1 MDARRGI
8 AMLVL
13 SDQDIAKLL
22 TMEEAIEAVE
32 GAFAQLRRG
41 KVVMP
46 TRSTIMLPMYS
57 GSISF
62 MPSYLEESVAQATKI
77 ISIYPDN
84 PKRGLPTTA
93 AWIVVNNPETG
104 QVEAFMDGT
113 YLTGVRT
120 GAVSGVAAKYLAPR
134 DARVAAIFGAGAQ
147 ARNQAWAAATV
158 RKLDEIRVFDP
169 IKPAV
174 NKFATDMEAKLGIS
188 IVKATSGEEACKGAD
203 MVLTATT
210 SKTPVV
216 KRKWLGDT
224 VHISAIGAF
233 YPDWRE
239 LETGIIADA
248 KVVIDEWEAIKLESG
263 DILIP
268 IQEGAIKE
276 SHIYAELGEIVT
288 SEKKGRTPSDGLTVF
303 KSVGI
308 AIQDSSVANLV
319 LKKIKG
325 IK

>member
-1 MDARRGI
+1 
-8 AMLVL
+8 MLVL

-22 TMEEAIEAVE
+22 TMGEAIEAVE
-32 GAFAQLRRG
+32 GAFAELRRG

-46 TRSTIMLPMYS
+46 TRSTIMLPRYN

-62 MPSYLEESVAQATKI
+62 MPSYLVESGAQATKI

-84 PKRGLPTTA
+84 PRRGLRTTA
-93 AWIVVNNPETG
+93 AWVIVNDPETG

-120 GAVSGVAAKYLAPR
+120 GAVSGVALKYLAPKE
-134 DARVAAIFGAGAQ
+134 ARVAAVFGAGAQ

-158 RKLDEIRVFDP
+158 RRLDEIRVYDP
-169 IKPAV
+169 IKSAV
-174 NKFATDMEAKLGIS
+174 DEFAADVSERLGVPV
-188 IVKATSGEEACKGAD
+188 VKAASGEEACRGAD
-203 MVLTATT
+203 IVLTATT
-210 SKTPVV
+210 SRTPVV
-216 KRKWLGDT
+216 KRSWLGDR

-233 YPDWRE
+233 YPECRE
-239 LETGIIADA
+239 LETSIIRDA
-248 KVVIDEWEAIKLESG
+248 KVVIDEWEAIKLEAG

-268 IQEGAIKE
+268 MREGAITE
-276 SHIYAELGEIVT
+276 SHIYAELGELVT
-288 SEKKGRTPSDGLTVF
+288 GEKQGRTPDDGLTVF

-319 LKKIKG
+319 LNKIKQNA
-325 IK
+325 

>member
-1 MDARRGI
+1 
-8 AMLVL
+8 MLVL

-22 TMEEAIEAVE
+22 SMGEAIEAVE

-46 TRSTIMLPMYS
+46 TRSTIMLPRYN

-62 MPSYLEESVAQATKI
+62 MPSYLDESGAQATKI

-84 PKRGLPTTA
+84 PKKGLPTTA
-93 AWIVVNNPETG
+93 AWIVINNPETG
-104 QVEAFMDGT
+104 QVEAFMDAT

-120 GAVSGVAAKYLAPR
+120 GAVSGVAAKYLAPK
-134 DARVAAIFGAGAQ
+134 DAKIAAVFGAGAQ

-158 RKLDEIRVFDP
+158 RKLEEIRVYDP

-174 NKFATDMEAKLGIS
+174 DKFAVDVEARLGIP
-188 IVKATSGEEACKGAD
+188 IVKAASGEEACRDAD

-210 SKTPVV
+210 SKMPVV
-216 KRKWLGDT
+216 KRKWLKDK
-224 VHISAIGAF
+224 VHVSAIGAF

-248 KVVIDEWEAIKLESG
+248 KVVIDEWEAIRLESG

-268 IQEGAIKE
+268 IQEGAITE
-276 SHIYAELGEIVT
+276 SHIHAELGELVT
-288 SEKKGRTPSDGLTVF
+288 GEKKGRTPSDGITVF

-319 LKKIKG
+319 FQKIKG
-325 IK
+325 

>member
-1 MDARRGI
+1 
-8 AMLVL
+8 MLVL
-13 SDQDIAKLL
+13 SDSDIAGLL
-22 TMEEAIEAVE
+22 TMGEAIEAVE

-46 TRSTIMLPMYS
+46 TRSTIMLPEYN
-57 GSISF
+57 GSSSF
-62 MPSYLEESVAQATKI
+62 MPSCLAESRAQAMKI

-84 PKRGLPTTA
+84 PRRGLPTTA
-93 AWIVVNNPETG
+93 AWIVVNDPETG
-104 QVEAFMDGT
+104 QVKAFMDGT

-120 GAVSGVAAKYLAPR
+120 GAVSGVAAKYLAPK
-134 DARVAAIFGAGAQ
+134 DARVAAVFGAGAQ

-158 RKLDEIRVFDP
+158 RKLDEIRVYDP

-174 NKFATDMEAKLGIS
+174 DKFATDMEARLGIP
-188 IVKATSGEEACKGAD
+188 IVKAASGEEACDGAD
-203 MVLTATT
+203 IVLTATT

-216 KRKWLGDT
+216 KREWLGDK
-224 VHISAIGAF
+224 VHVSAIGAF

-248 KVVIDEWEAIKLESG
+248 KVVIDEWEAIRLESG

-268 IQEGAIKE
+268 IQEGAITE
-276 SHIYAELGEIVT
+276 SHIYAELGELVT
-288 SEKKGRTPSDGLTVF
+288 GEKPGRTPEDGLTVF
-303 KSVGI
+303 KSVGV

-319 LKKIKG
+319 LKKIRQR
-325 IK
+325 

>member
-1 MDARRGI
+1 
-8 AMLVL
+8 MLVL
-13 SDQDIAKLL
+13 SDQDIVKLL
-22 TMEEAIEAVE
+22 TMEEAIDAVE
-32 GAFAQLRRG
+32 GAFSQLRRG

-46 TRSTIMLPMYS
+46 TRSTIMLPKYN

-62 MPSYLEESVAQATKI
+62 MPSYLEESGAQATKI

-84 PKRGLPTTA
+84 PKKGLPTTA
-93 AWIVVNNPETG
+93 AWIVVNSGETG
-104 QVEAFMDGT
+104 QIEAFMDGT

-120 GAVSGVAAKYLAPR
+120 GAVSGVAAKYLAPK
-134 DARVAAIFGAGAQ
+134 DARIAAVFGAGVQ

-158 RKLDEIRVFDP
+158 RKLEEIRVYDP

-174 NKFATDMEAKLGIS
+174 DKFASDMEARLDIP
-188 IVKATSGEEACKGAD
+188 IVKAASGEEACRGAD

-216 KRKWLGDT
+216 KRKWLGER
-224 VHISAIGAF
+224 VHVSAIGAF

-268 IQEGAIKE
+268 IQEGAITE
-276 SHIYAELGEIVT
+276 SHVYAELGELVT
-288 SEKKGRTPSDGLTVF
+288 GEKIGRTPKDGITVF

-319 LKKIKG
+319 LKKVRG
-325 IK
+325 QT

>member
-1 MDARRGI
+1 
-8 AMLVL
+8 MLIL

-22 TMEEAIEAVE
+22 SMGEAIEAVE

-46 TRSTIMLPMYS
+46 NRSTIMLPKYN

-62 MPSYLEESVAQATKI
+62 MPSYLEESGAQATKI

-84 PKRGLPTTA
+84 PKMGLPTTA
-93 AWIVVNNPETG
+93 AWIVVNNPKTG
-104 QVEAFMDGT
+104 QIEAFMDAT

-120 GAVSGVAAKYLAPR
+120 GAVSGVAAKYLAPKN
-134 DARVAAIFGAGAQ
+134 AKIAAVFGAGAQ

-158 RKLDEIRVFDP
+158 RKLDEIRVYDP
-169 IKPAV
+169 IKPAID
-174 NKFATDMEAKLGIS
+174 KFAADMEVRLGIP
-188 IVKATSGEEACKGAD
+188 IVKAASGEEACRDAD
-203 MVLTATT
+203 IILTATT

-216 KRKWLGDT
+216 KRKWLKDK
-224 VHISAIGAF
+224 VHVSAIGAF

-268 IQEGAIKE
+268 IQEGAITE
-276 SHIYAELGEIVT
+276 LQIYAELGELVT
-288 SEKKGRTPSDGLTVF
+288 GEKNGRTSSDGITVF

-319 LKKIKG
+319 LKKLRG
-325 IK
+325 

>member
-1 MDARRGI
+1 
-8 AMLVL
+8 MLVL

-22 TMEEAIEAVE
+22 SMEEAIEAVE
-32 GAFAQLRRG
+32 GAFAQLRMG
-41 KVVMP
+41 KAVMP
-46 TRSTIMLPMYS
+46 TRSTIMLPRYN

-62 MPSYLEESVAQATKI
+62 MPSYLDESGAQATKI

-104 QVEAFMDGT
+104 QVEAFMDAT

-120 GAVSGVAAKYLAPR
+120 GAVSGVAAKYLAPK
-134 DARVAAIFGAGAQ
+134 DARVAAVFGAGAQ

-158 RKLDEIRVFDP
+158 RKLDEIRVYDP

-174 NKFATDMEAKLGIS
+174 DKFAADMEARLGIP
-188 IVKATSGEEACKGAD
+188 IVKSASGEEACKGAD
-203 MVLTATT
+203 IVLTATT

-216 KRKWLGDT
+216 KRKWLGDK
-224 VHISAIGAF
+224 VHVSAIGAF

-276 SHIYAELGEIVT
+276 SHIHAELGELVT
-288 SEKKGRTPSDGLTVF
+288 GEKKGRTPKDGLTVF

-319 LKKIKG
+319 LKKVRGKA
-325 IK
+325 

>member
-1 MDARRGI
+1 
-8 AMLVL
+8 MLIL

-22 TMEEAIEAVE
+22 SMGEAIEAVE

-46 TRSTIMLPMYS
+46 NRSTIMLPKYN

-62 MPSYLEESVAQATKI
+62 MPSYLEESGAQATKI

-84 PKRGLPTTA
+84 PKMGLPTTA
-93 AWIVVNNPETG
+93 AWIVVNNPKTG
-104 QVEAFMDGT
+104 QIEAFMDAT

-120 GAVSGVAAKYLAPR
+120 GAVSGVAAKYLAPK
-134 DARVAAIFGAGAQ
+134 DAKIAAVFGAGAQ

-158 RKLDEIRVFDP
+158 RKLDEIRVYDP
-169 IKPAV
+169 IKPAID
-174 NKFATDMEAKLGIS
+174 KFVADMEARLGIP
-188 IVKATSGEEACKGAD
+188 IVKAASGEEACRDAD
-203 MVLTATT
+203 IILTATT

-216 KRKWLGDT
+216 KRKWLKDK
-224 VHISAIGAF
+224 VHVSAIGAF
-233 YPDWRE
+233 YQDWRE
-239 LETGIIADA
+239 LETGIITDA

-268 IQEGAIKE
+268 IQEGAITE
-276 SHIYAELGEIVT
+276 SHIHAELGELVT
-288 SEKKGRTPSDGLTVF
+288 GEKNGRTSSDGITVF

-319 LKKIKG
+319 LKKLRG
-325 IK
+325 

>member
-1 MDARRGI
+1 
-8 AMLVL
+8 MLVL
-13 SDQDIAKLL
+13 SDRDVAGLL
-22 TMEEAIEAVE
+22 SMGEAIEAVE
-32 GAFAQLRRG
+32 GAFSQLRRG

-46 TRSTIMLPMYS
+46 TRSTIMLPRYN

-62 MPSYLEESVAQATKI
+62 MPSYLDESGAQATKI

-104 QVEAFMDGT
+104 QVEAFMDAT

-120 GAVSGVAAKYLAPR
+120 GAVSGVAAKYLAPK
-134 DARVAAIFGAGAQ
+134 DARIAAVFGAGAQ

-158 RKLDEIRVFDP
+158 RKLDEIRVYDP

-174 NKFATDMEAKLGIS
+174 DRFAEEMEARLGVP
-188 IVKATSGEEACKGAD
+188 IVKAASGEEACRGAD

-216 KRKWLGDT
+216 KRKWLGDR
-224 VHISAIGAF
+224 VHVSAIGAF

-268 IQEGAIKE
+268 IQEGAITE
-276 SHIYAELGEIVT
+276 SHIHAELGEIVT
-288 SEKKGRTPSDGLTVF
+288 GEKPGRTPEDGLTVF
-303 KSVGI
+303 KSVGV

-319 LKKIKG
+319 LRKIRQR
-325 IK
+325 

>member
-1 MDARRGI
+1 
-8 AMLVL
+8 MLVL

-22 TMEEAIEAVE
+22 TMGEAIEAVE

-41 KVVMP
+41 SVVMP
-46 TRSTIMLPMYS
+46 ARSTIMLPRYN

-62 MPSYLEESVAQATKI
+62 MPSYLDESKAQATKI

-84 PKRGLPTTA
+84 PKKGLPTTA
-93 AWIVVNNPETG
+93 AWIIVNDPETG
-104 QVEAFMDGT
+104 HVKAFMDGT

-120 GAVSGVAAKYLAPR
+120 GAVSGVAAKYLAPK
-134 DARVAAIFGAGAQ
+134 DARIAAVFGAGVQ

-158 RKLDEIRVFDP
+158 RKLDEIRVYDP

-174 NKFATDMEAKLGIS
+174 DRFVVEMGERLGVP
-188 IVKATSGEEACKGAD
+188 IVKAASGEKACRGAD
-203 MVLTATT
+203 IVLTATT

-216 KRKWLGDT
+216 KREWLGDK

-239 LETGIIADA
+239 LETSVVVDA

-268 IQEGAIKE
+268 IREGAITE
-276 SHIYAELGEIVT
+276 RHVYAELGELVT
-288 SEKKGRTPSDGLTVF
+288 GEKQGRTLEDGLTVF

-319 LKKIKG
+319 LNKIKQCQG
-325 IK
+325 FV

>member
-1 MDARRGI
+1 
-8 AMLVL
+8 MLIL
-13 SDQDIAKLL
+13 SDQDIAKQLS
-22 TMEEAIEAVE
+22 MEEAIEAVE
-32 GAFAQLRRG
+32 DAFAQLRRR

-46 TRSTIMLPMYS
+46 TRSTIMLPRYN

-62 MPSYLEESVAQATKI
+62 MPSYLDESGAQATKI

-84 PKRGLPTTA
+84 PKKGLPTTA

-104 QVEAFMDGT
+104 QVEAFMDAT

-120 GAVSGVAAKYLAPR
+120 GAVSGVAAKYLAPK
-134 DARVAAIFGAGAQ
+134 DAKIAAVFGAGAQ

-158 RKLDEIRVFDP
+158 RKLDEIRVYDP

-174 NKFATDMEAKLGIS
+174 EKFAADMETRLGIP
-188 IVKATSGEEACKGAD
+188 IIKAASGEEACKDAD
-203 MVLTATT
+203 IVLTATT

-216 KRKWLGDT
+216 KRQWLGPK
-224 VHISAIGAF
+224 VHVSAIGAF

-268 IQEGAIKE
+268 IKEGAFTE
-276 SHIYAELGEIVT
+276 SHIHAELGELVT
-288 SEKKGRTPSDGLTVF
+288 GEKKGRTPSDGLTVF

-319 LKKIKG
+319 LKKIRNM
-325 IK
+325 I

>member
-1 MDARRGI
+1 MFI
-8 AMLVL
+8 L

-22 TMEEAIEAVE
+22 SMGEAIEAVE

-46 TRSTIMLPMYS
+46 IRSTIMLPKYN
-57 GSISF
+57 GSISL
-62 MPSYLEESVAQATKI
+62 MPSYLEESDAQATKI

-84 PKRGLPTTA
+84 PNMGMPTTA
-93 AWIVVNNPETG
+93 AWIVVNNPKTG
-104 QVEAFMDGT
+104 QIEAFMDAT

-120 GAVSGVAAKYLAPR
+120 GAVSGVAAKYLAPK
-134 DARVAAIFGAGAQ
+134 DAKIAAVFGAGAQ

-158 RKLDEIRVFDP
+158 RKLEEIRVYDP

-174 NKFATDMEAKLGIS
+174 DKFAADMEARLGIP
-188 IVKATSGEEACKGAD
+188 IVKAASGEEACRDAD
-203 MVLTATT
+203 IILTATT

-216 KRKWLGDT
+216 KRNWLKEK
-224 VHISAIGAF
+224 VHVSAIGAF

-239 LETGIIADA
+239 LDTRIITDA

-268 IQEGAIKE
+268 IQEGAITE
-276 SHIYAELGEIVT
+276 AHIHAELGELVT
-288 SEKKGRTPSDGLTVF
+288 GEKNGRMSSDGITVF

-319 LKKIKG
+319 LKKLRG
-325 IK
+325 

>member
-1 MDARRGI
+1 
-8 AMLVL
+8 
-13 SDQDIAKLL
+13 
-22 TMEEAIEAVE
+22 
-32 GAFAQLRRG
+32 
-41 KVVMP
+41 
-46 TRSTIMLPMYS
+46 MLPRYN

-62 MPSYLEESVAQATKI
+62 MPSYLDESKAQATKI

-84 PKRGLPTTA
+84 PKKGLPTTA
-93 AWIVVNNPETG
+93 AWIIVNDPETG
-104 QVEAFMDGT
+104 HVKAFMDGT

-120 GAVSGVAAKYLAPR
+120 GAVSGVAAKYLAPK
-134 DARVAAIFGAGAQ
+134 DARIAAVFGAGVQ

-158 RKLDEIRVFDP
+158 RKLDEIRVYDP

-174 NKFATDMEAKLGIS
+174 DRFVVEMGERLCVP
-188 IVKATSGEEACKGAD
+188 IVKAVSGEEACRRAD
-203 MVLTATT
+203 IVLTATT

-216 KRKWLGDT
+216 KREWLGDK

-239 LETGIIADA
+239 LETSVVVDA

-268 IQEGAIKE
+268 IQEGAITE
-276 SHIYAELGEIVT
+276 HHVYAELGELVT
-288 SEKKGRTPSDGLTVF
+288 GEKQGRTPEDGLTVF

-319 LKKIKG
+319 LNKIKQC
-325 IK
+325 

>member
-1 MDARRGI
+1 
-8 AMLVL
+8 MLIL

-22 TMEEAIEAVE
+22 SMGEAIEAVE

-46 TRSTIMLPMYS
+46 NRSTIMLPKYN

-62 MPSYLEESVAQATKI
+62 MPSYLEESGAQATKI

-84 PKRGLPTTA
+84 PKMGLPTTA
-93 AWIVVNNPETG
+93 AWIVVNNPKTG
-104 QVEAFMDGT
+104 QIEAFMDAT

-120 GAVSGVAAKYLAPR
+120 GAVSGVAAKYLAPK
-134 DARVAAIFGAGAQ
+134 DAKIAAVFGAGAQ

-158 RKLDEIRVFDP
+158 RKLDEIRVYDP
-169 IKPAV
+169 IKPAID
-174 NKFATDMEAKLGIS
+174 KFAADMEVRLGIP
-188 IVKATSGEEACKGAD
+188 IVKAASGEEACRDAD
-203 MVLTATT
+203 IILTATT

-216 KRKWLGDT
+216 KRKWLKDK
-224 VHISAIGAF
+224 VHVSAIGAF

-268 IQEGAIKE
+268 IQEGAITE
-276 SHIYAELGEIVT
+276 SHIHAELGELVT
-288 SEKKGRTPSDGLTVF
+288 GEKNGRTSSDGITVF

-308 AIQDSSVANLV
+308 AIQDSSIANLV
-319 LKKIKG
+319 LKKLRG
-325 IK
+325 

>member
-1 MDARRGI
+1 
-8 AMLVL
+8 MLVL

-41 KVVMP
+41 RVVMP
-46 TRSTIMLPMYS
+46 TRSTIMLPRYN

-62 MPSYLEESVAQATKI
+62 MPSYLEESGAQATKI

-120 GAVSGVAAKYLAPR
+120 GAVSGVAAKYLAPK
-134 DARVAAIFGAGAQ
+134 DARVAAVFGAGAQ

-158 RKLDEIRVFDP
+158 RELDEIRVYDP
-169 IKPAV
+169 FKVAV
-174 NKFATDMEAKLGIS
+174 DRFAADMESKLGIP
-188 IVKATSGEEACKGAD
+188 IVKSASGEEACKGAD
-203 MVLTATT
+203 IVLTATT

-216 KRKWLGDT
+216 KRRWLGDK
-224 VHISAIGAF
+224 VHVSAIGAF

-239 LETGIIADA
+239 LETGVIADA

-276 SHIYAELGEIVT
+276 SHIHAELGQIVT
-288 SEKKGRTPSDGLTVF
+288 GEKEGRTPKDGLTVF

-319 LKKIKG
+319 LKKLRG
-325 IK
+325 

>member
-1 MDARRGI
+1 
-8 AMLVL
+8 MLIL

-22 TMEEAIEAVE
+22 SMGEAIEAVE

-46 TRSTIMLPMYS
+46 NRSTIMLPKYN

-62 MPSYLEESVAQATKI
+62 MPSYLEESGAQATKI
-77 ISIYPDN
+77 ISIYIDN
-84 PKRGLPTTA
+84 YKMGLPTTA

-104 QVEAFMDGT
+104 QIEAFMDAT

-120 GAVSGVAAKYLAPR
+120 GAVSGVAAKYLAPKN
-134 DARVAAIFGAGAQ
+134 AKIAAVFGAGAQ

-158 RKLDEIRVFDP
+158 RKLDEIRVYDP
-169 IKPAV
+169 IKPAID
-174 NKFATDMEAKLGIS
+174 KFAADMEVRLGIP
-188 IVKATSGEEACKGAD
+188 IVKAASGEEACRDAD
-203 MVLTATT
+203 IILTATT

-216 KRKWLGDT
+216 KRKWLKDK
-224 VHISAIGAF
+224 VHVSAIGAF

-268 IQEGAIKE
+268 IQEGAITE
-276 SHIYAELGEIVT
+276 SHIHAELGELIT
-288 SEKKGRTPSDGLTVF
+288 GEKNGRTSSDGITVF

-308 AIQDSSVANLV
+308 AIQDSSIANLV
-319 LKKIKG
+319 LKKLRG
-325 IK
+325 

>member
-1 MDARRGI
+1 
-8 AMLVL
+8 MLIL

-22 TMEEAIEAVE
+22 SMGEAIEAVE

-46 TRSTIMLPMYS
+46 NRSTIMLPKYN

-62 MPSYLEESVAQATKI
+62 MPSYLEESGAQATKI

-84 PKRGLPTTA
+84 PKMGLPTTA
-93 AWIVVNNPETG
+93 AWIVVNNPKTG
-104 QVEAFMDGT
+104 QIEAFMDAT

-120 GAVSGVAAKYLAPR
+120 GAVSGVAAKYLAPK
-134 DARVAAIFGAGAQ
+134 DAKIAAVFGAGAQ

-158 RKLDEIRVFDP
+158 RKLDEIRVYDP
-169 IKPAV
+169 IKPAID
-174 NKFATDMEAKLGIS
+174 KFAADMEVRLGIP
-188 IVKATSGEEACKGAD
+188 IVKAASGEEACRDAD
-203 MVLTATT
+203 IILTATT

-216 KRKWLGDT
+216 KRKWLKDK
-224 VHISAIGAF
+224 VHVSAIGAF
-233 YPDWRE
+233 YPEWRE

-268 IQEGAIKE
+268 IQEGAITE
-276 SHIYAELGEIVT
+276 LQIYAELGELVT
-288 SEKKGRTPSDGLTVF
+288 GEKNGRTSSDGITVF

-308 AIQDSSVANLV
+308 AIQDSSIANLV
-319 LKKIKG
+319 LKKLRG
-325 IK
+325 

>member
-1 MDARRGI
+1 
-8 AMLVL
+8 MLVL

-46 TRSTIMLPMYS
+46 TRSTIMLPRYN

-62 MPSYLEESVAQATKI
+62 MPSYLDESGAQATKI

-84 PKRGLPTTA
+84 PRRGLPTTA

-104 QVEAFMDGT
+104 RVEAFMDAT

-120 GAVSGVAAKYLAPR
+120 GAVSGVAAKYLAPK
-134 DARVAAIFGAGAQ
+134 DAKIAAIFGAGAQ
-147 ARNQAWAAATV
+147 ARNQAWAASTV
-158 RKLDEIRVFDP
+158 RKLDEIRVYDP

-174 NKFATDMEAKLGIS
+174 DRFVTEMEARLGIP
-188 IVKATSGEEACKGAD
+188 IVKAVSGEEACRSAD

-216 KRKWLGDT
+216 KRKWLGDK
-224 VHISAIGAF
+224 VHVSAIGAF
-233 YPDWRE
+233 YPEWRE

-248 KVVIDEWEAIKLESG
+248 KVVIDEWEAIRLESG

-268 IQEGAIKE
+268 IQEHAITE

-288 SEKKGRTPSDGLTVF
+288 GEKQGRTPGDGLTVF
-303 KSVGI
+303 KSVGV
-308 AIQDSSVANLV
+308 AIQDSSVANLI
-319 LKKIKG
+319 LQKIRSKA
-325 IK
+325 

>member
-1 MDARRGI
+1 
-8 AMLVL
+8 MLVL

-22 TMEEAIEAVE
+22 TMREAIEAVE

-41 KVVMP
+41 RVVMP
-46 TRSTIMLPMYS
+46 ARSTIMLPRYN

-62 MPSYLEESVAQATKI
+62 MPSYLDESKAQATKI

-84 PKRGLPTTA
+84 PKKGLPTTA
-93 AWIVVNNPETG
+93 AWIIVNDPETG
-104 QVEAFMDGT
+104 HVKAFMDGT

-120 GAVSGVAAKYLAPR
+120 GAVSGVAAKYLAPK
-134 DARVAAIFGAGAQ
+134 DARIAAVFGAGVQ

-158 RKLDEIRVFDP
+158 RKLDEIRVYDP

-174 NKFATDMEAKLGIS
+174 DRFVVEMGERLGVP
-188 IVKATSGEEACKGAD
+188 IVKAASGEEACRGAD
-203 MVLTATT
+203 IVLTATT

-216 KRKWLGDT
+216 KREWLGDK

-239 LETGIIADA
+239 LETSVVVDA

-268 IQEGAIKE
+268 IQEGAITE
-276 SHIYAELGEIVT
+276 RHVYAELGELVT
-288 SEKKGRTPSDGLTVF
+288 GEKQGRTPEDGLTVF

-319 LKKIKG
+319 LNKIKQC
-325 IK
+325 

>member
-1 MDARRGI
+1 
-8 AMLVL
+8 MLIL

-22 TMEEAIEAVE
+22 SMGEAIEAVE

-46 TRSTIMLPMYS
+46 NRSTIMLPKYN

-62 MPSYLEESVAQATKI
+62 MPSYLEESGAQATKI

-84 PKRGLPTTA
+84 PKMGLPTTA
-93 AWIVVNNPETG
+93 AWIVVNNPKTG
-104 QVEAFMDGT
+104 QIEAFMDAT

-120 GAVSGVAAKYLAPR
+120 GAVSGVAAKYLAPK
-134 DARVAAIFGAGAQ
+134 DAKIAAVFGAGAQ

-158 RKLDEIRVFDP
+158 RKLDEIRVYDP
-169 IKPAV
+169 IKPAID
-174 NKFATDMEAKLGIS
+174 KFAADMEVRLGIP
-188 IVKATSGEEACKGAD
+188 IVKAASGEEACRDAD
-203 MVLTATT
+203 IILTATT

-216 KRKWLGDT
+216 KRKWLKDK
-224 VHISAIGAF
+224 VHVSAIGAF
-233 YPDWRE
+233 YPEWRE

-268 IQEGAIKE
+268 IQEGAITE
-276 SHIYAELGEIVT
+276 LQIYAELGELVT
-288 SEKKGRTPSDGLTVF
+288 GEKNGRTSSDGITVF

-319 LKKIKG
+319 LKKLRG
-325 IK
+325 

>member
-1 MDARRGI
+1 
-8 AMLVL
+8 MLVL
-13 SDQDIAKLL
+13 SDQDIAKLF

-41 KVVMP
+41 KVMMP
-46 TRSTIMLPMYS
+46 TRSTIMLQRYN

-62 MPSYLEESVAQATKI
+62 MSSYLEESEAQATKI

-134 DARVAAIFGAGAQ
+134 DAKVAAIFGAGAQ

-174 NKFATDMEAKLGIS
+174 DKFASDMEAKLGIPV
-188 IVKATSGEEACKGAD
+188 IKAASGDEACKGAD

-216 KRKWLGDT
+216 KRKWLGDK
-224 VHISAIGAF
+224 VHVSAIGAF

-239 LETGIIADA
+239 LETSIIADA

-268 IQEGAIKE
+268 IQEGAISE
-276 SHIYAELGEIVT
+276 SHVYAELGELIT
-288 SEKKGRTPSDGLTVF
+288 GEKKGRIPADGLTVF

-319 LKKIKG
+319 LKKVRGAK
-325 IK
+325 